1 MQEVL
6 AQAAGCRRQAPEHDA
21 DGDDLRSGEAV
32 GQIGDGH
39 AHEGVEQRKGQ
50 PVQQAELGVAD
61 LQVGFDRLDHQR
73 QDLSINK

>member
-39 AHEGVEQRKGQ
+39 AHERVEQRKGQ

-73 QDLSINK
+73 QDLPIHK